1 MKFWTDWQA
10 PVVQWL
16 RSPPP
21 TRRTRIRFPAGVEVF
36 IVWTPAMVEI
46 PSARFCVVWIRMSG
60 GGGDYV
66 RIVEH
71 VVKLMPRG
79 IAGS

>member
-1 MKFWTDWQA
+1 MTFWTDWEA

-36 IVWTPAMVEI
+36 IFWTPAIVEI
-46 PSARFCVVWIRMSG
+46 PKCKVLCSMDKDEWGRW
-60 GGGDYV
+60 
-66 RIVEH
+66 
-71 VVKLMPRG
+71 
-79 IAGS
+79 